1 VELLEAHVKAP
12 PPALPGTSVVEID
25 ERAARRSLRDQ
36 IAKLERELAQAF
48 ASAYP
53 RPGFEWSIPG
63 VAGPRILG
71 LGELERVRDDLAE
84 RLRTVRVDLAER
96 TAREE
101 ENRRLIERMMLD
113 PKRYKYVRVSRED
126 IGERGCGHWHVRPRL
141 GIIGMLMGWWQV
153 KLSSGCP
160 LARGQLP
167 PSPHHVESLGRRSR
181 KRASVRSSTA
191 QPSEPVAAARPVRRR
206 RGERPPAPWG
216 SFPLVELCVLLAL
229 IIGVAGF
236 ITGGTRG
243 GVMLAAAAALG
254 SLAGLE
260 ISIREHVAGY
270 RSHTTLLAAA
280 PGVLTLAA
288 LFFAGAPQW
297 AMLGAALF
305 VFVTAYYLLREL
317 FKRRSGGYGFR

>member
-12 PPALPGTSVVEID
+12 PPASPGTSVVEID

-48 ASAYP
+48 ATAYP
-53 RPGFEWSIPG
+53 RHGFEWSIPG
-63 VAGPRILG
+63 AAGPRILG

-84 RLRTVRVDLAER
+84 RLRTVRADLAER

-160 LARGQLP
+160 LARGLPP
-167 PSPHHVESLGRRSR
+167 PSPHHVDPWAVEAESARPPARPRRSPASR
-181 KRASVRSSTA
+181 LPLPVRRAGAGASA
-191 QPSEPVAAARPVRRR
+191 RRR
-206 RGERPPAPWG
+206 RGEASRWSSCACCSRSSSASPA
-216 SFPLVELCVLLAL
+216 SSR
-229 IIGVAGF
+229 AG
-236 ITGGTRG
+236 TG
-243 GVMLAAAAALG
+243 
-254 SLAGLE
+254 AG
-260 ISIREHVAGY
+260 
-270 RSHTTLLAAA
+270 
-280 PGVLTLAA
+280 
-288 LFFAGAPQW
+288 
-297 AMLGAALF
+297 
-305 VFVTAYYLLREL
+305 
-317 FKRRSGGYGFR
+317 

>member
-12 PPALPGTSVVEID
+12 PPASPGTSVVEID

-48 ASAYP
+48 ATAYP
-53 RPGFEWSIPG
+53 RHGFEWSIPG
-63 VAGPRILG
+63 AAGPRILG

-84 RLRTVRVDLAER
+84 RLRTVRADLAER

-160 LARGQLP
+160 LARGLPP
-167 PSPHHVESLGRRSR
+167 PSPHHVDPWAVEAESARPPARPRRSPASR
-181 KRASVRSSTA
+181 LPLPVRRAGAGASA
-191 QPSEPVAAARPVRRR
+191 RRR
-206 RGERPPAPWG
+206 RGEASRSSSCVCCSRSSSASPA
-216 SFPLVELCVLLAL
+216 SSR
-229 IIGVAGF
+229 AG
-236 ITGGTRG
+236 TG
-243 GVMLAAAAALG
+243 
-254 SLAGLE
+254 AG
-260 ISIREHVAGY
+260 
-270 RSHTTLLAAA
+270 
-280 PGVLTLAA
+280 
-288 LFFAGAPQW
+288 
-297 AMLGAALF
+297 
-305 VFVTAYYLLREL
+305 
-317 FKRRSGGYGFR
+317 